1 MEVLRVGPGLWRW
14 TGYHKEWKR
23 DVGCVYYETPGSV
36 VLIDPLVPPEDTER
50 FWAAL
55 DRDVERAGRPVHI
68 LITIYWHT
76 RSTREL
82 VKRYGARVWAPSRGR
97 AAVARR
103 AGKVT
108 DPFHPGDELPGGVQA
123 FATARSS
130 EVVYWLPEH
139 ATLVPG
145 DVLLGDGAGGIRL
158 CPASWLPQGV
168 GQARLRESLQ
178 PLLALPIERVLLT
191 HGTPVLAGAHATL
204 AQTLA

>member
-1 MEVLRVGPGLWRW
+1 MEVLRVALGLWRW
-14 TGYHKEWKR
+14 TGYHREWKQ
-23 DVGCVYYETPGSV
+23 DVGCVYFEAHDAV

-50 FWAAL
+50 FWTAL
-55 DRDVERAGRPVHI
+55 DRDVERAGHPVNV

-76 RSTREL
+76 RSAREL
-82 VKRYGARVWAPSRGR
+82 VKRYGARVWAPSRAR

-123 FATARSS
+123 IATARSN
-130 EVVYWLPEH
+130 EVVYWLSEH

-178 PLLALPIERVLLT
+178 PLLALSIERVLLS

-204 AQTLA
+204 AQALA